1 MHPLAL
7 GSSRRIRAGTGSLHG
22 QPSAERPSPIVPD
35 ERPVHDNAGLA
46 TERSK
51 GGSTDARRRHR
62 HRVLLH
68 STRHHSHTAA
78 HRIGVAGPACT
89 SSAEI
94 TSLRSTMSNGVYAVG
109 SSRSP
114 VKRAR
119 TRRSRRPSSSLRAHT
134 KPAQRALKH
143 DGDPLPG
150 SPSVIPQRAH
160 GRVGRVLWEIGTR
173 TLKLPR
179 APKVATR
186 DLQSQLPYLESPT
199 WGRSSVG

>member
-1 MHPLAL
+1 MHPLAQ
-7 GSSRRIRAGTGSLHG
+7 GSCGRMRAPTGSLHG
-22 QPSAERPSPIVPD
+22 HPSAERPSPIVPD
-35 ERPVHDNAGLA
+35 GRPVHDNAGLA
-46 TERSK
+46 GERSK
-51 GGSTDARRRHR
+51 GGSTDARQRHR

-78 HRIGVAGPACT
+78 HRTGVAGPACT
-89 SSAEI
+89 NCGRPYQPAFD
-94 TSLRSTMSNGVYAVG
+94 N
-109 SSRSP
+109 
-114 VKRAR
+114 VKRRLHGRSGLSRPIQAVCAR
-119 TRRSRRPSSSLRAHT
+119 RHSGERFAYRPV
-134 KPAQRALKH
+134 KH

-173 TLKLPR
+173 TLKLAS

>member
-1 MHPLAL
+1 MHPLAH
-7 GSSRRIRAGTGSLHG
+7 GSCRRIRAGPGSLRG

-51 GGSTDARRRHR
+51 GSTVARRRHR
-62 HRVLLH
+62 HRVLLY

-78 HRIGVAGPACT
+78 HRTGVTGPACT
-89 SSAEI
+89 SRAEI
-94 TSLRSTMSNGVYAVG
+94 TSLRSTMSNGVYG
-109 SSRSP
+109 RSGEAI
-114 VKRAR
+114 AR
-119 TRRSRRPSSSLRAHT
+119 TGCSGEASRAGVGARAPNRP
-134 KPAQRALKH
+134 LKH

-173 TLKLPR
+173 TLKLAR

-186 DLQSQLPYLESPT
+186 DFAI
-199 WGRSSVG
+199 SVAILGGPPLGA

>member
-1 MHPLAL
+1 MHPFAQ
-7 GSSRRIRAGTGSLHG
+7 GSCRRIRAGTGSLHG
-22 QPSAERPSPIVPD
+22 QPSVERPSPIVPD

-46 TERSK
+46 IERSK

-78 HRIGVAGPACT
+78 HLIGVAGPACT
-89 SSAEI
+89 SRAEI
-94 TSLRSTMSNGVYAVG
+94 TSLRSTMSNGVYGRRVR
-109 SSRSP
+109 RSALGERGGRP
-114 VKRAR
+114 SRAR
-119 TRRSRRPSSSLRAHT
+119 RSAADTRHDRS
-134 KPAQRALKH
+134 LKH

-160 GRVGRVLWEIGTR
+160 GRVGRVLWEIGTADAQTPQSSKSCDTR
-173 TLKLPR
+173 L
-179 APKVATR
+179 AISVAI
-186 DLQSQLPYLESPT
+186 LGGPPP

>member
-1 MHPLAL
+1 M
-7 GSSRRIRAGTGSLHG
+7 RAPTGSLHG
-22 QPSAERPSPIVPD
+22 QPSVERPSPIVPD
-35 ERPVHDNAGLA
+35 GRPVHDNVGLA
-46 TERSK
+46 RKRSK

-89 SSAEI
+89 SRAEI
-94 TSLRSTMSNGVYAVG
+94 TSLRSTMSNGVYG
-109 SSRSP
+109 WRM
-114 VKRAR
+114 
-119 TRRSRRPSSSLRAHT
+119 RRSALGERGDRS
-134 KPAQRALKH
+134 LKH

-150 SPSVIPQRAH
+150 SPPVIPQRTH